1 VCYDS
6 EREIKW
12 QFRWLIAIEIRSIT
26 QPFFY
31 KNSKTKYMKKFKEE
45 LDKIDKSLL
54 ESTEELTAEEE
65 EALFYCP

>member
-1 VCYDS
+1 MTDS
-6 EREIKW
+6 KKI
-12 QFRWLIAIEIRSIT
+12 L
-26 QPFFY
+26 
-31 KNSKTKYMKKFKEE
+31 KTKYMKKFKEE